1 MNMVLAVQCF
11 YFLALGLWQS
21 EIQPE
26 QFQSGRSVIWM
37 FIQTILA
44 LGFVCL
50 LAYVAL
56 RVVLPRLNLATGGK
70 SMVNVVD
77 RTPLD
82 QRRSLFVIEVTGRWL
97 LIAVSEGGVQL
108 ISELDADKAAE
119 ASAILRSTAASTRA
133 RVSLNQAG
141 VNARTAFADVLARFG
156 NRRQ

>member
-1 MNMVLAVQCF
+1 MALAAQWF
-11 YFLALGLWQS
+11 QFLALGFWQGD
-21 EIQPE
+21 INPE
-26 QFQSGRSVIWM
+26 QFQSGRNVIWM
-37 FIQTILA
+37 FFQTILA

-56 RVVLPRLNLATGGK
+56 RVVLPRLNLATAGK

-108 ISELDADKAAE
+108 ISELDPDKAAE
-119 ASAILRSTAASTRA
+119 ASDLVRSAASSARA
-133 RVSLNQAG
+133 RAALNQAG
-141 VNARTAFADVLARFG
+141 LTARTTFADVLSRFG

>member
-1 MNMVLAVQCF
+1 MALATAWLH
-11 YFLALGLWQS
+11 FLALGFWQS
-21 EIQPE
+21 EINPE
-26 QFQSGRSVIWM
+26 QFQSGRNVIWM
-37 FIQTILA
+37 FFQTILA

-56 RVVLPRLNLATGGK
+56 RVVLPRLNIATSGK
-70 SMVNVVD
+70 TMVNVVD

-119 ASAILRSTAASTRA
+119 ASALLRATASSVR
-133 RVSLNQAG
+133 
-141 VNARTAFADVLARFG
+141 ARTAFNQAGLAARSTFSDVLARFG

>member
-1 MNMVLAVQCF
+1 MELPAQWFHLLALAV
-11 YFLALGLWQS
+11 WQS
-21 EIQPE
+21 EIGPE

-37 FIQTILA
+37 FVQTILA

-50 LAYVAL
+50 LAYLLL
-56 RVVLPRLNLATGGK
+56 RVVLPRLNLGTAGR
-70 SMVNVVD
+70 SMVTVID

-108 ISELDADKAAE
+108 ISELDADKAAQ
-119 ASAILRSTAASTRA
+119 ASAAVRSTAASTRA
-133 RVSLNQAG
+133 RVTLNQAG
-141 VNARTAFADVLARFG
+141 MSARTAFADVLARFG

>member
-1 MNMVLAVQCF
+1 MQVW
-11 YFLALGLWQS
+11 YFSCNVALMFWQS
-21 EIQPE
+21 EVNPE
-26 QFQSGRSVIWM
+26 QFQSGSSVIWM
-37 FIQTILA
+37 FVQTIVA

-50 LAYVAL
+50 LAYLLL
-56 RVVLPRLNLATGGK
+56 RVVLPRLNLSTAGK
-70 SMVNVVD
+70 SMVSVVD

-119 ASAILRSTAASTRA
+119 ASAALRAAAASTRA
-133 RVSLNQAG
+133 RVTLNQAG
-141 VNARTAFADVLARFG
+141 VTARSTFADVLARFG